1 MAEKRTRTKR
11 TKSTKPS
18 TSAQHRPESGHD
30 DLHARIARRAYE
42 ISQGEEASSE
52 HENWL
57 RAEREIMGARTERA

>member
-1 MAEKRTRTKR
+1 MAEKRTPAKR

-18 TSAQHRPESGHD
+18 TSAQHRPGSGGE

-42 ISQGEEASSE
+42 ISQSEEAASE

-57 RAEREIMGARTERA
+57 RAEREIMEASTDRA